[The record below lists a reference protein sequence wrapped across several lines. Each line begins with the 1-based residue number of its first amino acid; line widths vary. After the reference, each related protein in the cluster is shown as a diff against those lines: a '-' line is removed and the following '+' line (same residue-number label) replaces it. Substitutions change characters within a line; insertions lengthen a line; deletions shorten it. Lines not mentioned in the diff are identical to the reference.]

1 INSLNELVKNS
12 DSLGDDL
19 KQLLRDVNLE
29 SLLEEASQIQEHNVL
44 LLSQKLLQFRQE
56 STVELQKV
64 SEQLILLQESHAKLQ
79 SDDSKRQLDLDKLT
93 SENSRLQTRL
103 QELSTALELAD
114 EQLQKIDFSEVNSL
128 SQQFNRNDQSNNRS
142 ESSDNEDLKQTQFLL
157 EESLSS
163 NQKMSSVM
171 EDQKHEL
178 EVLQNNLSHLQK
190 QNSELTFENESL
202 KELTDELSG
211 QIAESE
217 KNLEKLRQ
225 EQIAA
230 MQTSESADDRNNL
243 ALDRSRTPE
252 FQLSIV
258 TELQNEVLSLKK
270 KLKKNKAASD
280 RSSLSPEKPRSSS
293 NNASPSTPVS
303 IASEVIDSSI
313 LEQALLDKEEMIVK
327 LNREIEGFKNT
338 IADLYREN
346 DSRFETQTELL
357 SLKDQLIGLQNALE
371 KQEDQIVDKDF
382 TIEKLQQ
389 ELDVKIEQHLEE
401 TNHFKTE
408 NDRLRIVCA
417 EIEDREKTMQKN
429 IELLQQKISEANAKY
444 DKFLENLREL
454 ITNVFPVLV
463 HDGLNLGEAEILTNL
478 AQIVGNVIQENE
490 KLKSILQ
497 SESDEKDQSIN
508 KISELNR
515 NLKSVK
521 NDLESERNSN
531 AALRE
536 QVQEM
541 MNKLVNV
548 TNETNDYGLR
558 LKQVS
563 EKLASSIHEKCDLN
577 SKLSNLLQERDVLL
591 QSIEQLRVEK
601 ESLLAEIDKL
611 KLQLTECKDIC
622 EKLTIEIELLVSRNC
637 EISDEISRETAILH
651 DDYTAKS
658 ESLNSEMRE
667 LKSQMRQLENEL
679 KCSEDSKQ
687 EVSNELLTKENELAK
702 VNSDLKSVYAELET
716 IFNTNDC
723 NEISLIVTWMK
734 NEVKR
739 LEDENSSKDAK
750 IDEFDAKIEI
760 LKSELQTKD
769 KEIRSKDYKEK
780 RLERDIEDYK
790 VKIQNFSDK
799 NEYLQDE
806 CNLLTERNETL
817 AGTIAQLENYLQ
829 ISEKK
834 LSETLSGD
842 WEQRF
847 VKECET
853 VSTQKSQISEL
864 RNLVEGY
871 ESQLNEALED
881 YESLKQRYTA
891 VSERVSG
898 NDLAFKEEI
907 ASLKERVSTI
917 TCEKLHLNSQVED
930 SKQQISTLSRQL
942 KELYLKV
949 QNFEVVVND
958 KDGLIASLNEKLIS
972 SNEKLAQSES
982 SLLSI
987 EKQFSEKM
995 DENQEFVTNK
1005 ADLKAKIDELNNE
1018 VEKLKSKNAA
1028 LSEILNENETGWNQK
1043 FQKQQ
1048 EDFETY
1054 AQQAYQVRAHY
1065 DQLLYAY
1072 NEKTQQNSDLEKT
1085 VESLKEENS
1094 KLEERLIDAS
1104 SMAPVAF
1111 NETQI
1116 STESEQKLTSSYPP
1130 DLLQVSSSNDLKSA
1144 SEVLQREINSKDEQ
1158 ISKLKTERSQLQEVI
1173 AEKIS
1178 EIESLTSKSA
1188 EINDQLNKKGIEIK
1202 EFSAKNEKL
1211 STELVRLREHM
1222 LKIEEG
1228 YTQEALAAEERE
1240 KNLRTKLYQVEE
1252 NLQRVTSTSNVI
1264 DSELLTKMSEQE
1276 AQLFEVTS
1284 RSKQTEVQLRDMTQQ
1299 MNLYKDAS
1307 QNLQLVLENFHKE
1320 QEREKRLSDEASEK
1334 QVSSVN
1340 EQKQQLESKLKKL
1353 NSKLDK
1359 QQELLEQAAH
1369 LSSEMELREEE
1380 IERLRGEVDAQM
1392 VQVSKWKKKAQEASG
1407 SGVVGERVEKQ
1418 LVRNLLVAYLTVPNN
1433 KKSDAL
1439 NMIARFLEFSEQ
1451 ERNKVGI
1458 NAQRGWFSGWMPSA
1472 NNNATQAKGGGQPT
1486 DSASQQQ
1493 HQDSF
1498 TQKFIEFL
1506 ESESSKPNVVS
1517 LPHHHLNPQSTG
1529 ELSIETGFSK
1539 PPLGAPSSIS
1549 KSKYP
1554 SAGSRGGG
1562 FNPFSP
1568 TVLPQL
1574 RPQHSPSVSLS
1585 GGSISSLEDEP
1596 SFTSRLRQEDSFTPR
1611 QNRSRNSSS
1620 NSSSHHNSVQGTTAS
1635 TPKMY
1640 PSSSGG
1646 PNAQNSSLDYSSDQ
1660 SDTSSTVQF
1669 AHKRETSFLKDLLQ
1683 EH

>member
-1 INSLNELVKNS
+1 M
-12 DSLGDDL
+12 
-19 KQLLRDVNLE
+19 
-29 SLLEEASQIQEHNVL
+29 
-44 LLSQKLLQFRQE
+44 
-56 STVELQKV
+56 
-64 SEQLILLQESHAKLQ
+64 
-79 SDDSKRQLDLDKLT
+79 DLDKLT

-1264 DSELLTKMSEQE
+1264 E
-1276 AQLFEVTS
+1276 
-1284 RSKQTEVQLRDMTQQ
+1284 
-1299 MNLYKDAS
+1299 
-1307 QNLQLVLENFHKE
+1307 
-1320 QEREKRLSDEASEK
+1320 
-1334 QVSSVN
+1334 
-1340 EQKQQLESKLKKL
+1340 
-1353 NSKLDK
+1353 
-1359 QQELLEQAAH
+1359 
-1369 LSSEMELREEE
+1369 
-1380 IERLRGEVDAQM
+1380 
-1392 VQVSKWKKKAQEASG
+1392 
-1407 SGVVGERVEKQ
+1407 
-1418 LVRNLLVAYLTVPNN
+1418 
-1433 KKSDAL
+1433 
-1439 NMIARFLEFSEQ
+1439 
-1451 ERNKVGI
+1451 
-1458 NAQRGWFSGWMPSA
+1458 
-1472 NNNATQAKGGGQPT
+1472 
-1486 DSASQQQ
+1486 
-1493 HQDSF
+1493 
-1498 TQKFIEFL
+1498 
-1506 ESESSKPNVVS
+1506 
-1517 LPHHHLNPQSTG
+1517 
-1529 ELSIETGFSK
+1529 
-1539 PPLGAPSSIS
+1539 
-1549 KSKYP
+1549 
-1554 SAGSRGGG
+1554 
-1562 FNPFSP
+1562 
-1568 TVLPQL
+1568 
-1574 RPQHSPSVSLS
+1574 
-1585 GGSISSLEDEP
+1585 
-1596 SFTSRLRQEDSFTPR
+1596 
-1611 QNRSRNSSS
+1611 
-1620 NSSSHHNSVQGTTAS
+1620 
-1635 TPKMY
+1635 
-1640 PSSSGG
+1640 
-1646 PNAQNSSLDYSSDQ
+1646 
-1660 SDTSSTVQF
+1660 
-1669 AHKRETSFLKDLLQ
+1669 
-1683 EH
+1683 